1 MNPTFFEPGLWLAG
15 GGDMDDNFGA
25 TIVELID
32 DEDNKYQL
40 EHLDTLELEGRLF
53 MAFTPVAEE
62 NEDYE
67 EEIGI
72 IILESVEE
80 DGEEVFATVED
91 EELAERVFEKFME
104 RVEEMEAELGDAG
117 EIE

>member
-1 MNPTFFEPGLWLAG
+1 
-15 GGDMDDNFGA
+15 MDDNFGA

-40 EHLDTLELEGRLF
+40 EHLDTLELEDRLF
-53 MAFTPVAEE
+53 MAFTPVTDEDE
-62 NEDYE
+62 YNEDFD

-80 DGEEVFATVED
+80 DGEEIFATVED
-91 EELAERVFEKFME
+91 EELLERVFEKFME
-104 RVEEMEAELGDAG
+104 RVEELESQLDQAEEL
-117 EIE
+117 E